1 MDFKKLI
8 IGFIHYSK
16 TKQKV
21 VISGGF
27 LEDTSFEASKKS
39 NGYFINS
46 YRNKSLKIT
55 GKTYEVHTAI
65 IDVEVSSSIA
75 DFKNVHF
82 LTDLKEVGQV
92 SLNDIIQVID

>member
-1 MDFKKLI
+1 MDFKRLI

-16 TKQKV
+16 TQKRV

-39 NGYFINS
+39 NGYFIDFFK
-46 YRNKSLKIT
+46 NKSLKIT
-55 GKTYEVHTAI
+55 GKTYQVHTPI
-65 IDVEVSSSIA
+65 INVEVSSSIA

-82 LTDLKEVGQV
+82 LTDLKEVGKI